1 MSFLKKHIDGLQGLK
16 DNGISKAAA
25 KALRKEKPLLVDLL
39 RKQQN
44 AGEMSNGSLA
54 PDYSSFTAY
63 LAYKELKASGG
74 RIPRKPKQKNR
85 PWNFEWTG
93 EFHDSFTAHVKQDDS
108 YLIKSSNKGLE
119 RDLSTRAGGEIMALT
134 EDANDEIIKEVI
146 EPAIAIEI
154 NAELDRLLSKF
165 R

>member
-25 KALRKEKPLLVDLL
+25 KALRKEKALLVDLL

-74 RIPRKPKQKNR
+74 RIPRKPKQKN
-85 PWNFEWTG
+85 
-93 EFHDSFTAHVKQDDS
+93 
-108 YLIKSSNKGLE
+108 
-119 RDLSTRAGGEIMALT
+119 
-134 EDANDEIIKEVI
+134 
-146 EPAIAIEI
+146 
-154 NAELDRLLSKF
+154 
-165 R
+165 